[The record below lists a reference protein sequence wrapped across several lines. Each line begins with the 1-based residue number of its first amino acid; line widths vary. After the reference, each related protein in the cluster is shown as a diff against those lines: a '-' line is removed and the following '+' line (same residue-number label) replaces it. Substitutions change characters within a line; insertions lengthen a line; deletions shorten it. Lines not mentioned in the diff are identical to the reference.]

1 MGIHSHLE
9 SISELRMSEFTKEQI
24 AAFRD
29 AFELFDR
36 SGEGMVEWTECANMA
51 RCFGYN
57 PTNKYVLGLLGGDEI
72 ETLTAAQL
80 KEKRISL
87 DDFIPHLW
95 TISQAPDPGCYEE
108 FYEGLKVFDKD
119 GGGKVSGQELRHV
132 LTQLGEKLSSK
143 DCDKLMEGQED
154 ADGNIKYDTFIK
166 TILSDKE
173 GNAE

>member
-1 MGIHSHLE
+1 
-9 SISELRMSEFTKEQI
+9 MSEFTKEQI

-36 SGEGMVEWTECANMA
+36 SGGQGLVQWTECANLS

-57 PTNKYVLGLLGGDEI
+57 PTNKYVLELLGGDEL
-72 ETLTAAQL
+72 ETMTHAQL
-80 KEKRISL
+80 KEKTIGL
-87 DDFIPHLW
+87 DDFLPHLW

-119 GGGKVSGQELRHV
+119 GGGKVSATELRHV
-132 LTQLGEKLSSK
+132 LTQLGEKLSQK
-143 DCDKLMEGQED
+143 DCDVLLDGQED
-154 ADGNIKYDTFIK
+154 ADGNVKYDTFIK

-173 GNAE
+173 GTAE